1 MSFTKVMAKNIGFLV
16 VLLCVMLYTVTTRG
30 SITTLQER
38 AAPAET
44 DAWGQAVEGIE
55 LRLFVSKNVSSA
67 LPGLPGLE
75 MQLRN
80 RGGGMASFAPEPLS
94 HLVNLEVD
102 GVWYAPMGAAG
113 SDPRTRP
120 LQFGVTANVSVIF
133 QTDLVELD
141 AAGKRLASNKLVLKP
156 GRHTIRVRTPDNRG
170 ITIQDATPRVVRVI
184 SNPVIIDVP

>member
-1 MSFTKVMAKNIGFLV
+1 
-16 VLLCVMLYTVTTRG
+16 MLFTVTTRG

-44 DAWGQAVEGIE
+44 DAWGQPVEGIE

>member
-1 MSFTKVMAKNIGFLV
+1 MSLTKVTAKNIGFLV
-16 VLLCVMLYTVTTRG
+16 VSLCVMLFTVTTRG

-44 DAWGQAVEGIE
+44 DAWGQPVEGIE

>member
-1 MSFTKVMAKNIGFLV
+1 MSLTKVTAKNIGFLV
-16 VLLCVMLYTVTTRG
+16 VSLCVMLFTVTTRG